1 MDLKEWL
8 LDSDPAIRWQVME
21 DINNDPEDV
30 VGRERARVATEGW
43 GARLLALQGDDG
55 QWAGGAHFPGDFSW
69 ADVERGED
77 GRLKTQPW
85 TATSWS
91 LALLCLFGLD
101 PDSPQARE
109 AVAKTREAARWE
121 HDGQRFFDGEVEPCI
136 NGRTVATGSY
146 FGEEVSAIVD
156 RLLGEQMDDGG
167 WNCEQENGSI
177 RSSFHTTI
185 AVLEGFLGYQRRFGA
200 SSNVVDAMRRGNEYL
215 LERHLL
221 RRLSDGE
228 VIDPG
233 WTDFHFP
240 PWWRYDVLRGLEYL
254 ANAGDAPDES
264 VTEALEVVRG
274 NRLEDGRWT
283 RHVHPGAVHFEID
296 DGEGEPSRWNTLR
309 ALRVLK
315 WAGDGFNG

>member
-1 MDLKEWL
+1 
-8 LDSDPAIRWQVME
+8 
-21 DINNDPEDV
+21 
-30 VGRERARVATEGW
+30 
-43 GARLLALQGDDG
+43 
-55 QWAGGAHFPGDFSW
+55 
-69 ADVERGED
+69 
-77 GRLKTQPW
+77 
-85 TATSWS
+85 
-91 LALLCLFGLD
+91 
-101 PDSPQARE
+101 
-109 AVAKTREAARWE
+109 
-121 HDGQRFFDGEVEPCI
+121 
-136 NGRTVATGSY
+136 
-146 FGEEVSAIVD
+146 
-156 RLLGEQMDDGG
+156 
-167 WNCEQENGSI
+167 
-177 RSSFHTTI
+177 
-185 AVLEGFLGYQRRFGA
+185 
-200 SSNVVDAMRRGNEYL
+200 MRRGNEYL

-254 ANAGDAPDES
+254 ANAGDAPDER

-283 RHVHPGAVHFEID
+283 RHVHSGAVHFEID